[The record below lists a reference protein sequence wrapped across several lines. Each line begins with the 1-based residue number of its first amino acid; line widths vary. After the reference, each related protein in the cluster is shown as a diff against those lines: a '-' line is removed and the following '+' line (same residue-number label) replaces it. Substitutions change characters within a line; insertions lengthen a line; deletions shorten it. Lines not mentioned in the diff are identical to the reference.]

1 MSPETGSRVRRPSSK
16 VGASAQARRRAKTSH
31 SSGSRPLAL
40 VTGATSGLGLAVARD
55 LSRDHDLVLVS
66 RTWED
71 LKELAGVLQEE
82 SGAQVTAL
90 ATDLTDDVATANA
103 VESLRLERL
112 DVLVHCAG
120 VESIGTV
127 AEVEGAEWRA
137 VLGLNV
143 VAPALLTRL
152 LLPQLR
158 AAKGLVVLVNSGAG
172 QKVTPGLVAYCASKH
187 ALRAVADSLRQE
199 ERGRLRVTTVFPGRI
214 DTPMQRRIHKQV
226 SQAASS
232 AAAKTVRGGRG
243 KGYHPQDHMTPNSVA
258 ATVRLAV
265 DLPPDAVVEEL
276 TVRPG
281 ELS

>member
-1 MSPETGSRVRRPSSK
+1 MSPEASSRAPRPASKTGT
-16 VGASAQARRRAKTSH
+16 GAASRRRARPSH
-31 SSGSRPLAL
+31 RSGPRPLAL

-55 LSRDHDLVLVS
+55 LARDHDLVLAS
-66 RTWED
+66 RTRQD
-71 LKELAGVLQEE
+71 LQALAEALQEE
-82 SGAQVTAL
+82 SGAQVTTL
-90 ATDLTDDVATANA
+90 ATDLTDDTATTEA
-103 VESLRLERL
+103 VESLSIKRL

-137 VLGLNV
+137 VLALNV
-143 VAPALLTRL
+143 IAPALLTRM

-158 AAKGLVVLVNSGAG
+158 AAKGLVVLVGSGAG

-214 DTPMQRRIHKQV
+214 DTPMQRRIHKQLA
-226 SQAASS
+226 QAVTP
-232 AAAKTVRGGRG
+232 AAGRTARDRRG
-243 KGYHPQDHMTPNSVA
+243 KGYHPQDHMAPASVA
-258 ATVRLAV
+258 ATIRLAV
-265 DLPPDAVVEEL
+265 DLPPDAVLEEL

-281 ELS
+281 ALA